1 MFSGY
6 QEVCFHV
13 IQKNDVSSVER
24 ASRKQF
30 FVDKPLSHGF
40 SLWFIKFPERI
51 KLKIGKMDYAFA

>member
-1 MFSGY
+1 MR
-6 QEVCFHV
+6 FHV

-24 ASRKQF
+24 ASRRQF

-51 KLKIGKMDYAFA
+51 TLKIGKMDYAFA